1 MGEILLFQQ
10 TKSPGN
16 STKMNGV
23 APVRKESKDESAK
36 KEVNGNV
43 TLLFELLFRLVC
55 VPSTKMS
62 IPVNST
68 SELQKYIV
76 EYD

>member
-1 MGEILLFQQ
+1 
-10 TKSPGN
+10 
-16 STKMNGV
+16 MNGV
-23 APVRKESKDESAK
+23 APVRKESKDENAK

-68 SELQKYIV
+68 NELQKYIV